1 MTDLDGGGGR
11 RGQATVRE
19 QRGMGAGGGGGGGG
33 GPRWA
38 VGFGEDYRV
47 FNFPRK
53 SLEFLRIM

>member
-19 QRGMGAGGGGGGGG
+19 QRGMGAGGGGGGGA
-33 GPRWA
+33 RWA

>member
-1 MTDLDGGGGR
+1 MTDLDGGEGR

-19 QRGMGAGGGGGGGG
+19 QRGMGAGGGGGGGA
-33 GPRWA
+33 RWA

>member
-1 MTDLDGGGGR
+1 MTDLDGGGGL

-19 QRGMGAGGGGGGGG
+19 QRGMGAGGGGGGA
-33 GPRWA
+33 RWA

-47 FNFPRK
+47 VNFPRK

>member
-19 QRGMGAGGGGGGGG
+19 QRGMGAGGGGGGGA
-33 GPRWA
+33 RWA

-47 FNFPRK
+47 VNFPRK